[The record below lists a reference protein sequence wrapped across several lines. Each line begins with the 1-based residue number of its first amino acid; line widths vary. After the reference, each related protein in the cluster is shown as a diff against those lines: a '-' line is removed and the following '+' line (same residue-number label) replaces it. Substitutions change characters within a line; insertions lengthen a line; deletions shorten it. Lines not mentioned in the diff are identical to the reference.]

1 MSDFLSSVGG
11 FNPTPMSLSEIQN
24 MKIPGMGEPLNLM
37 QGSTG
42 MLNGTNIPMNSPLV
56 QNAVQGAIAKPAE
69 QGMSN
74 SDMMQLAGMAMKGF
88 GNKQAVQPV
97 TQQIIHDNNQFRYA
111 GFQQS
116 PQQAMAQALRNR

>member
-11 FNPTPMSLSEIQN
+11 FNPTQMSLSEIQN

-37 QGSTG
+37 QGPTG
-42 MLNGTNIPMNSPLV
+42 MYGNTSVPMDSSLV
-56 QNAVQGAIAKPAE
+56 QGAVQGAIAKPE

-88 GNKQAVQPV
+88 ANQRQPP
-97 TQQIIHDNNQFRYA
+97 I
-111 GFQQS
+111 
-116 PQQAMAQALRNR
+116 PLRWLSTKPTAANGSSIA